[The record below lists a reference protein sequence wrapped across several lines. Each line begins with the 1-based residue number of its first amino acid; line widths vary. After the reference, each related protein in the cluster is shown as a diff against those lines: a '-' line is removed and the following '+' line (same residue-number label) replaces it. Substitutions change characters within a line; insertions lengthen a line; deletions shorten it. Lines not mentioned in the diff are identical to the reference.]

1 VSLVTAAGC
10 FTLVTPPEPEPEPA
24 RTRRDPAPVLRYEP
38 IHASQFEVGPGPLT
52 VESNIMLSLYTW
64 FHAKDY
70 TPRRVEFPSHDPDQR
85 VVVHW
90 LLPPGEGPHPTVIVF
105 PILAGSHVVS
115 EALAKALVNN
125 GLAVARLERQALE
138 FETAEEPEV
147 VADALA
153 LAVRDAR
160 RLLDWL
166 ETRPEVD
173 TSRLAAAGISL
184 GGIMACLLQGVDPR
198 IGAGFF
204 MLTGGGLAEIIH
216 DSTEKPVRAFR
227 NRLLEKLGN
236 PDRDEFIAWLRPYTE
251 EVEPLRY
258 AGGLD
263 ASRVYLASG
272 RFDRVIHPARTEALW
287 HELGEPDWT
296 RLPVGH
302 YQGLPFLWWTVSRAV
317 EHLDDVFAE

>member
-1 VSLVTAAGC
+1 M
-10 FTLVTPPEPEPEPA
+10 TPVGPTGDRTRSEPA
-24 RTRRDPAPVLRYEP
+24 PELRHEPLDPALV
-38 IHASQFEVGPGPLT
+38 QVGPGPLT
-52 VESNIMLSLYTW
+52 VESNLMLRLYTW

-70 TPRRVEFPSHDPDQR
+70 TPRRIEFPSHAPDER

-90 LLPPGEGPHPTVIVF
+90 LVPPGEGPHPTVIVF

-125 GLAVARLERQALE
+125 GLAVARLERQALDL
-138 FETAEEPEV
+138 ETAEEPQAL
-147 VADALA
+147 ADALA

-173 TSRLAAAGISL
+173 ASRLGAAGISL
-184 GGIMACLLQGVDPR
+184 GGIMACLLQGVDER
-198 IGAGFF
+198 VGAGFF

-227 NRLLEKLGN
+227 NRLLERLGQ
-236 PDRDEFIAWLRPYTE
+236 PGRDEFVAWLRPYTE
-251 EVEPLRY
+251 HVEPLRY
-258 AGGLD
+258 AGGLEP
-263 ASRVYLASG
+263 SRVYLASG

-287 HELGEPDWT
+287 RELGRPDWT

-317 EHLDDVFAE
+317 EHLDRAFAE